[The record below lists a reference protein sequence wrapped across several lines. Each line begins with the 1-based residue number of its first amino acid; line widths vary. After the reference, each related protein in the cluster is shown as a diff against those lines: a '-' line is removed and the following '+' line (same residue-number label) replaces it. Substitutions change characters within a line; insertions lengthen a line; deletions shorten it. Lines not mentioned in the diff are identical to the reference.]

1 MSPGAIGLQALKEE
15 TMSTA
20 QQEIQQQK
28 EQQLSTESRPQ
39 SAQSGQF
46 ATPVVDIESTPDG
59 YVLYAEMPGVSKEGI
74 EVTLENGDL
83 VIIGHRLPLDVSGA
97 PIYRESRPYDFRRVY
112 ELDPSIDTSRIS
124 ARIENG
130 VLIANL
136 PKAEKVKPR
145 RIEVE

>member
-1 MSPGAIGLQALKEE
+1 
-15 TMSTA
+15 MSTA
-20 QQEIQQQK
+20 QQEDLQQK

-39 SAQSGQF
+39 SAQSRRF
-46 ATPVVDIESTPDG
+46 ATPLVDIESTQDG
-59 YVLYAEMPGVSKEGI
+59 YVLYAEMPGVSKDGI
-74 EVTLENGDL
+74 EVTVENGDL
-83 VIIGHRLPLDVSGA
+83 LIVGHRRPLEVSGE
-97 PIYRESRPYDFRRVY
+97 PLYRESRLYDFRRVY

-130 VLIANL
+130 LLIVNL

>member
-1 MSPGAIGLQALKEE
+1 
-15 TMSTA
+15 MSTA
-20 QQEIQQQK
+20 QQEDQQQK

-39 SAQSGQF
+39 AAQSIRF
-46 ATPVVDIESTPDG
+46 ATPLVDIESTQDG
-59 YVLYAEMPGVSKEGI
+59 YVLHAEMPGVSKDGI
-74 EVTLENGDL
+74 EVSVENGDL
-83 VIIGHRLPLDVSGA
+83 VILGHRRPLDVSGE
-97 PIYRESRPYDFRRVY
+97 PIYRESRLYDFRRVY

-130 VLIANL
+130 VLTVNL

>member
-1 MSPGAIGLQALKEE
+1 
-15 TMSTA
+15 MSTA
-20 QQEIQQQK
+20 QQEDLQQK
-28 EQQLSTESRPQ
+28 EQQQLSTESRLQ
-39 SAQSGQF
+39 SAQSRRF
-46 ATPVVDIESTPDG
+46 ATPLVDIESTQDG
-59 YVLYAEMPGVSKEGI
+59 YVLYAEMPGVSKDGI
-74 EVTLENGDL
+74 EVTVENGDL
-83 VIIGHRLPLDVSGA
+83 LIVGHRRPLDVSGE

-130 VLIANL
+130 LLIVNL

>member
-1 MSPGAIGLQALKEE
+1 
-15 TMSTA
+15 MSTA
-20 QQEIQQQK
+20 QQEDLQQK
-28 EQQLSTESRPQ
+28 EQQQLSTESRPQ
-39 SAQSGQF
+39 SAESRRF
-46 ATPVVDIESTPDG
+46 ATPLVDIESTQDG
-59 YVLYAEMPGVSKEGI
+59 YVLYAEMPGVSKDGI
-74 EVTLENGDL
+74 EVTVENGDL
-83 VIIGHRLPLDVSGA
+83 LIVGHRRPLDVSGE

-130 VLIANL
+130 LLIVNL

>member
-1 MSPGAIGLQALKEE
+1 
-15 TMSTA
+15 MSTA
-20 QQEIQQQK
+20 QQEDLQQK
-28 EQQLSTESRPQ
+28 EQQQLSTENRPQ
-39 SAQSGQF
+39 SRRF
-46 ATPVVDIESTPDG
+46 ATPLVDIESTQDG
-59 YVLYAEMPGVSKEGI
+59 YVLYAEMPGVSKDGI
-74 EVTLENGDL
+74 EVTVENGDL
-83 VIIGHRLPLDVSGA
+83 LIVGHRRPLDVSGE

-130 VLIANL
+130 LLIVNL

>member
-1 MSPGAIGLQALKEE
+1 
-15 TMSTA
+15 MSTA
-20 QQEIQQQK
+20 QQEDLQQK

-39 SAQSGQF
+39 SAQSRRF
-46 ATPVVDIESTPDG
+46 ATPLVDIESTEDG
-59 YVLYAEMPGVSKEGI
+59 YVLYAEMPGVSKDGI
-74 EVTLENGDL
+74 EVTVENGDL
-83 VIIGHRLPLDVSGA
+83 LIVGHRRPLDVSGE

-130 VLIANL
+130 LLTVNL

>member
-1 MSPGAIGLQALKEE
+1 
-15 TMSTA
+15 MSTA
-20 QQEIQQQK
+20 QQEDLQQK
-28 EQQLSTESRPQ
+28 EQQQQLSTESRPQ
-39 SAQSGQF
+39 SAQSRRF
-46 ATPVVDIESTPDG
+46 ATPLVDIESTEDG
-59 YVLYAEMPGVSKEGI
+59 YVLYAEMPGVSKDGI
-74 EVTLENGDL
+74 EVTVENGDL
-83 VIIGHRLPLDVSGA
+83 LIVGHRRPLDVSGE

-130 VLIANL
+130 LLTVNL

>member
-1 MSPGAIGLQALKEE
+1 
-15 TMSTA
+15 MSTA
-20 QQEIQQQK
+20 QQEDLQQK
-28 EQQLSTESRPQ
+28 DQQHLSAESRPQ
-39 SAQSGQF
+39 SAQSRRF
-46 ATPVVDIESTPDG
+46 ATPLVDIESTQDG
-59 YVLYAEMPGVSKEGI
+59 YVLYAEMPGVSKDGI
-74 EVTLENGDL
+74 EVTVENGDL
-83 VIIGHRLPLDVSGA
+83 LIVGHRRPLDVSGE

-130 VLIANL
+130 LLIVNL

>member
-1 MSPGAIGLQALKEE
+1 
-15 TMSTA
+15 MSTA
-20 QQEIQQQK
+20 QQEDLKQK
-28 EQQLSTESRPQ
+28 EQQQLSAENRPQ
-39 SAQSGQF
+39 SALSRRF
-46 ATPVVDIESTPDG
+46 ATPLVDIESTQDG
-59 YVLYAEMPGVSKEGI
+59 YVLYAEMPGVSKDGI
-74 EVTLENGDL
+74 EVTVENGDL
-83 VIIGHRLPLDVSGA
+83 LIVGHRRPLDVSGE

-130 VLIANL
+130 LLIVNL

>member
-1 MSPGAIGLQALKEE
+1 
-15 TMSTA
+15 MSTA
-20 QQEIQQQK
+20 QQEDLKQK
-28 EQQLSTESRPQ
+28 EQQQLSAENRPQ
-39 SAQSGQF
+39 SAESRRF
-46 ATPVVDIESTPDG
+46 ATPLVDIESTQDG
-59 YVLYAEMPGVSKEGI
+59 YVLYAEMPGVSKDGI
-74 EVTLENGDL
+74 EVTVENGDL
-83 VIIGHRLPLDVSGA
+83 LIVGHRRPLEVSGE

-130 VLIANL
+130 LLIVNL

>member
-1 MSPGAIGLQALKEE
+1 
-15 TMSTA
+15 MSTA
-20 QQEIQQQK
+20 QQEDLQQK

-39 SAQSGQF
+39 SAQSRRF
-46 ATPVVDIESTPDG
+46 ATPLVDIESTEDG
-59 YVLYAEMPGVSKEGI
+59 YVLYAEMPGVSKDGI
-74 EVTLENGDL
+74 EVTVENGDL
-83 VIIGHRLPLDVSGA
+83 LIVGHRRPLDVSGE

-112 ELDPSIDTSRIS
+112 ELDPSIDTSRVS

-130 VLIANL
+130 LLIVNL